1 MTDISMHTA
10 KGKAGFTLIELL
22 VVIVIIIIL
31 AAILMPVFAK
41 ARDRANIVVCIS
53 HARQLGIALRGY
65 LNDYDDNFPCIT
77 DTEVARAA
85 SDDWGEFYGGHATP
99 TNDTQV
105 GYVKTASVFAQLE
118 PYVKSWGV
126 NICPSDGKTVTEPTA
141 GSTYTSFHYRHFI
154 SMTRAPWYV
163 DNFTEPNPPIYDP
176 NDRYYYALHQKQPYK
191 TKWFIDLSKTYI
203 LHENADFHTRG
214 NFTVRTTGGA
224 LNLIFGDGHAKRM
237 RFNLFMDWAGSYYD
251 YHWPRM
257 NDLNGNDPY
266 WYGWKCPGYVDIK

>member
-1 MTDISMHTA
+1 MTSMSIRTA

-31 AAILMPVFAK
+31 AAILLPVFAK

-53 HARQLGIALRGY
+53 HARQLGIALQEF
-65 LNDYDDNFPCIT
+65 LNDNESNFPCIE

-85 SDDWGEFYGGHATP
+85 GDGYGELYGGHATP
-99 TNDTQV
+99 NSAAQV
-105 GYVKTASVFAQLE
+105 NYVKTASVFAQLE

-126 NICPSDGKTVTEPTA
+126 NICGSDGKTMTEPTV

-154 SMTRAPWYV
+154 SMTRAPEYV
-163 DNFTEPNPPIYDP
+163 DLFPYTPDP
-176 NDRYYYALHQKQPYK
+176 NNLNNPYNYALHREQPYK
-191 TKWFIDLSKTYI
+191 TKWFKDLSKTYI

-214 NFTVRTTGGA
+214 NFTVRTTDGA

-237 RFNLFMDWAGSYYD
+237 KFSLVLDWAVSSYD
-251 YHWPRM
+251 YHWPRQTVYSGPGY
-257 NDLNGNDPY
+257 DD
-266 WYGWKCPGYVDIK
+266 WACPGYRDLL